1 MTETNRQQRVVE
13 RILEDESLRG
23 DLEDPVA
30 TALINWASERAG
42 TIAADPARSDAAVDA
57 ASLAIRAAAR
67 QAASSGEREPERVVA
82 LAEAAL
88 AKQSPP
94 NQDEVAGSTPRQP
107 AAPAAT
113 GESRSD
119 DAEIAARADIPQATA
134 PDQNDAATPA
144 SPAARSV
151 DSRKTT
157 PPSKRRSKRRQRF
170 RRKSK

>member
-119 DAEIAARADIPQATA
+119 DAETAAPRREVTSRHGGHCAARCSLSLLSVSGRLDPAGACRHADT
-134 PDQNDAATPA
+134 NC
-144 SPAARSV
+144 RL
-151 DSRKTT
+151 
-157 PPSKRRSKRRQRF
+157 
-170 RRKSK
+170 